1 MPRFNDSVSLTFKIA
16 VFVTALLSV
25 AFFADGGN
33 PDRTEST
40 VKTTAADSVK
50 NKQDNILWE
59 TSNLWKCPEF
69 PGGEAALFN
78 YIRDVMIYPEEAL
91 KDSIEGRVVI
101 EFVITET
108 GKVTDARVVRGRHP
122 ALDKEALRIVNS
134 LPDWTPGIEKVNGSP
149 SRVTYHLPVTFRIK
163 DQCQD
168 KK

>member
-1 MPRFNDSVSLTFKIA
+1 M
-16 VFVTALLSV
+16 
-25 AFFADGGN
+25 
-33 PDRTEST
+33 
-40 VKTTAADSVK
+40 
-50 NKQDNILWE
+50 
-59 TSNLWKCPEF
+59 WKCPEF
-69 PGGEAALFN
+69 PGGEAALYK
-78 YIRDVMIYPEEAL
+78 YIRDVMVYPDEAL
-91 KDSIEGRVVI
+91 KDSVEGRVIV

>member
-16 VFVTALLSV
+16 VLVTALLFV

-33 PDRTEST
+33 PNRIDSAA
-40 VKTTAADSVK
+40 KTTAADSVK

-69 PGGEAALFN
+69 PGGDVALYK
-78 YIRDVMIYPEEAL
+78 YIREVMVYPDEAL
-91 KDSIEGRVVI
+91 KDSVEGRVIV

-149 SRVTYHLPVTFRIK
+149 SRVIYHLPVTFRIK